1 MKYNHEQKKKKQMK
15 AVNSKTENQNDTK
28 KKSSGSE
35 TMVYQRE
42 KADEDQEFTVWD
54 GITKSN

>member
-1 MKYNHEQKKKKQMK
+1 MNRKKNQMK

-42 KADEDQEFTVWD
+42 KADEDQEFTV
-54 GITKSN
+54 